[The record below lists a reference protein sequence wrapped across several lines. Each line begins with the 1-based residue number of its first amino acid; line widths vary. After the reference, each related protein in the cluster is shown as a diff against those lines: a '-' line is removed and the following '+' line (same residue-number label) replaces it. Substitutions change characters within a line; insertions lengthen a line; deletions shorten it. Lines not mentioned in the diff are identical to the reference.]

1 MPKIVV
7 FIPDGM
13 ADYKIK
19 ELGNRTPLEAAHT
32 PNLDKLARHSVG
44 GLLKTIPDNMGAG
57 SDVANMSILGYA
69 PGKYYTG
76 RGPIEAGGLGI
87 KLKESDV
94 AFRCNLIT
102 EQNGRIHDYSGGHV
116 TTGEAKELIK
126 TLNKELGRFG
136 KFYAS
141 VSYRNIFVTKLG
153 ANLVSTPPH
162 DALGEKISSCLL
174 KPGKNSKE
182 EKRDAKLLNQ
192 FMLDSKE
199 ILENHSI
206 NKKRAGKKKPL
217 ANMIWLWGQGKK
229 PSFENF
235 RSLHGL
241 NGAVISAVDIIKG
254 MAKLAG
260 MDIIK
265 VPGITGHYDTNY
277 EGKGKHAARALSKY
291 DFVYVHAEAIDEASH
306 AGDAEM
312 KIKTI
317 EEFDRR
323 LLGKFLNSLDKEQ
336 ENCIIA
342 VLPDHYTPI
351 SIRTHAR
358 DPVPYIVS
366 SHALRKKDGLA
377 RYTEEEIKSKGS
389 LGVKKGEELIS
400 LLQRL
405 SASNSPFK

>member
-1 MPKIVV
+1 MPKIAI
-7 FIPDGM
+7 FIADGM

-19 ELGNRTPLEAAHT
+19 ELGNKTPLEAAHK
-32 PNLDKLARHSVG
+32 PNLDKLARQGIG

-69 PGKYYTG
+69 PEKYYTG

-102 EQNGRIHDYSGGHV
+102 EQSGRIHDYSGGHV
-116 TTGEAKELIK
+116 TTGEARELIK
-126 TLNKELGRFG
+126 TLNRELGKLG

-141 VSYRNIFVTKLG
+141 VSYRNLFITKLG
-153 ANLVSTPPH
+153 AGLISTPPH

-192 FMLDSKE
+192 LMLESKE

-206 NKKRAGKKKPL
+206 NKKRISKKKLP

-229 PSFENF
+229 PRFENF
-235 RSLHGL
+235 RRLHGL
-241 NGAVISAVDIIKG
+241 SGAVISAVDIIRG

-277 EGKGKHAARALSKY
+277 EGKGKYAAKALSKY
-291 DFVYVHAEAIDEASH
+291 DFIYVHVEAIDEASH
-306 AGDAEM
+306 AGDMEM

-323 LLGKFLNSLDKEQ
+323 LLGKFLDSLNKEQ
-336 ENCIIA
+336 EDCIIA
-342 VLPDHYTPI
+342 VLPDHFTPI
-351 SIRTHAR
+351 SMRTHAR
-358 DPVPYIVS
+358 DPVPYVIS
-366 SHALRKKDGLA
+366 SKALRKKDSLA
-377 RYTEEEIKSKGS
+377 KYTEEEIKSKGS
-389 LGVKKGEELIS
+389 LGVKRGEELIR

-405 SASNSPFK
+405 